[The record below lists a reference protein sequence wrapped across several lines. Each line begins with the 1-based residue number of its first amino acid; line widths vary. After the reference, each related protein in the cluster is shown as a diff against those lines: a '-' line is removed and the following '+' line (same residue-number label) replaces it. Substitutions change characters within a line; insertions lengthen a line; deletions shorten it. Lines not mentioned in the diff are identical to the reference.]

1 VPSDYGNRPGD
12 GPLRLNGQA
21 VADILQP
28 GDLPSTVSEA
38 AERQQPAVTLLR
50 DVVAGPERI
59 RDAGS
64 AYLPQAPG
72 EDPKNYRARLLRSV
86 FANFTGRTLEG
97 LVGQVFRVDPLL
109 SDDVPAT
116 IQTQWENIDLAGTH
130 GDVFLR
136 ALFQD
141 ALTAGHTGILVEY
154 PKTEGTQDHAAER
167 SGAVRPYWVPIKKE
181 DILSWRTAVINGQT
195 VLTQLVLKE
204 CTMVPAGR
212 FGEKEQTRYR
222 VFTREHG
229 VVAFELLEIADD
241 KKTVIQVDAGTYPTQ
256 EEIPFAEIVTS
267 GRQSIL
273 DSKPPLLDLAYLNL
287 AHYQTDS
294 DHKTSIYKTCV
305 PVYVET
311 GVQAEEGELTIGPNT
326 ARQFPNENAKAFYVS
341 HDGAALA
348 EVRAALD
355 KMEAQMGALGLAML
369 TPQKQN
375 AETAT
380 AHRQDKGTE
389 DSSLAV
395 SARGLQD
402 GVERALGFHARYL
415 KEATGGSV
423 TINRDFDQA
432 TMQADMLGAWSTAVS
447 TAGIP
452 ARFMVAD
459 MQRGK
464 LIPPEED
471 AELIADEIA
480 ANQAAIEEQEAQR
493 QADLLAMKQPAAMPK
508 EAA

>member
-116 IQTQWENIDLAGTH
+116 IKTQWENIDLAGTH

-141 ALTAGHTGILVEY
+141 ALTSGHTGILVEY

-273 DSKPPLLDLAYLNL
+273 DSKPPAR
-287 AHYQTDS
+287 TRRTTERDS
-294 DHKTSIYKTCV
+294 SAPSSPTSPAAPSKGWWAKCSASIRSSRTTS
-305 PVYVET
+305 PPRSRRSGRT
-311 GVQAEEGELTIGPNT
+311 STSP
-326 ARQFPNENAKAFYVS
+326 AR
-341 HDGAALA
+341 
-348 EVRAALD
+348 
-355 KMEAQMGALGLAML
+355 
-369 TPQKQN
+369 
-375 AETAT
+375 TAT
-380 AHRQDKGTE
+380 C
-389 DSSLAV
+389 S
-395 SARGLQD
+395 SARCS
-402 GVERALGFHARYL
+402 RTR
-415 KEATGGSV
+415 
-423 TINRDFDQA
+423 
-432 TMQADMLGAWSTAVS
+432 
-447 TAGIP
+447 
-452 ARFMVAD
+452 
-459 MQRGK
+459 
-464 LIPPEED
+464 
-471 AELIADEIA
+471 
-480 ANQAAIEEQEAQR
+480 
-493 QADLLAMKQPAAMPK
+493 
-508 EAA
+508 